1 MCDGRGKREF
11 LIMNRRLV
19 SMVSVIRIMAG
30 LGLVLSGLVTIAD
43 ADETHLYVAT
53 NGNDSWSGKL
63 PAPNAAET
71 DGPFATLPKAQER
84 VRQLKAAGQLD
95 GGATVFVRGGS
106 HELRETFALGPE
118 DSGTAEAPV
127 VYRACADEKPVLL
140 GARSV
145 TGFRPWKGEI
155 LQCDLKGTPLEG
167 ARFRQLFFRGERM
180 EMARYPNVEAD
191 DPHFGTWAH
200 VAAVDTP
207 GVRDHF
213 TCTGDVIKDWTRVQ
227 SAEACIHPAYGWAW
241 NILPIKGASREERRI
256 TLGGSV
262 SYELRVG
269 DRYFVRNL
277 LEELDAPGE
286 WYLDRDSHTLYFR
299 PPDGGGQVGNT
310 GHEVWAPTIGT
321 VVAMKGASHV
331 TLRGFTIEACDA
343 NAVQIHDCND
353 CSVAESVIRNCGA
366 WGVSVRG
373 GHGSGAFGNDVY
385 ATGAGGISL
394 DGGDLK
400 TLQRGDNFATNNYIH
415 HIAEFRRTYNTGVNV
430 RGVGNTAAH
439 NLIHD
444 CYHQGILMGGSDNTV
459 EYNVVHHTNL
469 GSEDTGGIYMSSR
482 NYLSRG
488 NAIRHN
494 VFHHVGGFGKANS
507 WTPVRGGR
515 VKFEYPHFTWG
526 IYLDAPETGV
536 HVYGNVLYS
545 VPVCGMFN
553 HSGKDNTWENNIVV
567 DCPGFRAGVWG
578 RDDLFETSWNH
589 VRQAKEEGYW
599 DRYLQRYPDLRR
611 YDKNEPR
618 ASTMFNCKFV
628 RNIVYYTQ
636 DGGSWMRERN
646 KSAWDGG
653 QLVWTYRG
661 HRDDFPEFEFDHNC
675 VWAPEG
681 IDAKF
686 DLTLAPEAR
695 KLLSW
700 KAWKA
705 TGKDE
710 HSVFADPLFVDPAN
724 HDYRLRP
731 ESPALGLGFKQ
742 IPLDKIGPY
751 RDALRASW
759 PIVEAP
765 GAAALGEFTTER
777 FFQLPGYDPVKA
789 GEFVPRGGIPN
800 LAAKLEANRPVTI
813 ACFAGGSHA
822 QGGWFRTFTDDFRKR
837 YPGAEVRGILADIHG
852 GARGSPLSLYRLGHD
867 VLRHKPDLIFVDF
880 ASDDMESGP
889 ERIWPTVEG
898 VVRQTLRADPNTD
911 LVFVHAFKTG
921 METDYAKGLCPSSVS
936 ACEKLADHYGIGSIN
951 MGCRIAEMA
960 REEKLAIRATEEEAG
975 QLGGRPVFTHDGVY
989 TSAAANGLYARI
1001 IGDRFQELL
1010 DGAGDEPSPRPADA
1024 LAKPFR
1030 TDHLERAIQIP
1041 VTEAMLT
1048 GKWERRDPGPF
1059 AKHFEATWFTD
1070 TPGAKLTF
1078 RFRGTAASLFDVMGP
1093 DTGRVQITVDGEDK
1107 GVREQVDP
1115 WCYYQRISSLRIA
1128 DGLDDE
1134 EHTVTVELL
1143 KEPPDRS
1150 APIEEAKKLGKYDPK
1165 SFEGVALRIGW
1176 IRVVGEPVE

>member
-1 MCDGRGKREF
+1 
-11 LIMNRRLV
+11 
-19 SMVSVIRIMAG
+19 
-30 LGLVLSGLVTIAD
+30 
-43 ADETHLYVAT
+43 
-53 NGNDSWSGKL
+53 
-63 PAPNAAET
+63 
-71 DGPFATLPKAQER
+71 
-84 VRQLKAAGQLD
+84 
-95 GGATVFVRGGS
+95 
-106 HELRETFALGPE
+106 
-118 DSGTAEAPV
+118 
-127 VYRACADEKPVLL
+127 
-140 GARSV
+140 
-145 TGFRPWKGEI
+145 
-155 LQCDLKGTPLEG
+155 
-167 ARFRQLFFRGERM
+167 
-180 EMARYPNVEAD
+180 
-191 DPHFGTWAH
+191 
-200 VAAVDTP
+200 
-207 GVRDHF
+207 
-213 TCTGDVIKDWTRVQ
+213 
-227 SAEACIHPAYGWAW
+227 
-241 NILPIKGASREERRI
+241 
-256 TLGGSV
+256 
-262 SYELRVG
+262 
-269 DRYFVRNL
+269 
-277 LEELDAPGE
+277 
-286 WYLDRDSHTLYFR
+286 
-299 PPDGGGQVGNT
+299 
-310 GHEVWAPTIGT
+310 
-321 VVAMKGASHV
+321 
-331 TLRGFTIEACDA
+331 
-343 NAVQIHDCND
+343 
-353 CSVAESVIRNCGA
+353 
-366 WGVSVRG
+366 
-373 GHGSGAFGNDVY
+373 
-385 ATGAGGISL
+385 
-394 DGGDLK
+394 
-400 TLQRGDNFATNNYIH
+400 
-415 HIAEFRRTYNTGVNV
+415 
-430 RGVGNTAAH
+430 
-439 NLIHD
+439 
-444 CYHQGILMGGSDNTV
+444 
-459 EYNVVHHTNL
+459 L

-488 NAIRHN
+488 NVIRHN

-567 DCPGFRAGVWG
+567 DCPGFRTGVWG
-578 RDDLFETSWNH
+578 RDDLFETSWSH
-589 VRQAKEEGYW
+589 VRRAKKEGYW

-611 YDKNEPR
+611 YDENEPR
-618 ASTMFNCKFV
+618 ANTMFNCKFV
-628 RNIVYYTQ
+628 RNIVYYTE

-681 IDAKF
+681 IDPKF
-686 DLTLAPEAR
+686 DLTLTPSAR

-710 HSVFADPLFVDPAN
+710 HSLFADPLFVDPAN

-742 IPLDKIGPY
+742 IPFDKIGPY

-777 FFQLPGYDPVKA
+777 FFQLPGYEPVKA
-789 GEFVPRGGIPN
+789 SEFVPRGGIPN
-800 LAAKLEANRPVTI
+800 LVAKLEASRPVAI

-822 QGGWFRTFTDDFRKR
+822 QGGWFRTFMDDFRKR

-898 VVRQTLRADPNTD
+898 MVRQTLRADPGTD

-921 METDYAKGLCPSSVS
+921 METDYAKGLCPSAVS
-936 ACEKLADHYGIGSIN
+936 AYEKLADHYGIGSIN

-960 REEKLAIRATEEEAG
+960 REEKLAIRATEEEAK
-975 QLGGRPVFTHDGVY
+975 QLGAKPVFTHDGVY
-989 TSAAANGLYARI
+989 TSASANRLYARI

-1010 DGAGDEPSPRPADA
+1010 DGARDEPSPRPADA

-1048 GKWERRDPGPF
+1048 GQWERRDPGPF
-1059 AKHFEATWFTD
+1059 AKHFEAVWFTN

-1078 RFRGTAASLFDVMGP
+1078 RFRGTAMSLFDVMGP
-1093 DTGRVQITVDGEDK
+1093 DTGRVRITVDGEDK
-1107 GVREQVDP
+1107 GIREQVDP
-1115 WCYYQRISSLRIA
+1115 WCHYQRISSLHVA
-1128 DGLDDE
+1128 VGLDDE

-1150 APIEEAKKLGKYDPK
+1150 APIDEAKKLGKYDPK

-1176 IRVVGEPVE
+1176 IRIVGEPVE